1 MKKLICLMALSGAAL
16 LSNAHAATVFSDNHS
31 GLGALAS
38 PGQITDTFT
47 ASAGAALL
55 SFEIQGYASLDG
67 ANDYADVFKLSVN
80 GTTLLTGSWD
90 LGGGGANVI
99 YLNPNNATVNAQ
111 TNGAF
116 SGGKASV
123 YIPIALLSGLNS
135 ITYSYSGNAQGLGD
149 EGVELGQ
156 GVRLSELVLPA
167 GVELS
172 HPVSEETDRPVVMVA
187 RPHGGEEA
195 PAAEAAAATP
205 TAAP

>member
-149 EGVELGQ
+149 EGWGINAVN
-156 GVRLSELVLPA
+156 
-167 GVELS
+167 
-172 HPVSEETDRPVVMVA
+172 VSAVPEPGSAHNPCPGILRRSTSKICPDCTTSASAVIKV
-187 RPHGGEEA
+187 GG
-195 PAAEAAAATP
+195 
-205 TAAP
+205 

>member
-67 ANDYADVFKLSVN
+67 ANDYADLFKLSVN

-111 TNGAF
+111 TNGF
-116 SGGKASV
+116 LSGGKASV

-149 EGVELGQ
+149 EGWGINAVNVSAVPEPGTYAMLLAGLG
-156 GVRLSELVLPA
+156 LV
-167 GVELS
+167 GFM
-172 HPVSEETDRPVVMVA
+172 TR
-187 RPHGGEEA
+187 RK
-195 PAAEAAAATP
+195 AAKKAA
-205 TAAP
+205 

>member
-16 LSNAHAATVFSDNHS
+16 LSHAHAATVFSDNHS

-149 EGVELGQ
+149 EGWGINAVNVSAVPEPGTYAMLLAGLG
-156 GVRLSELVLPA
+156 LVGFMTRRKA
-167 GVELS
+167 AS
-172 HPVSEETDRPVVMVA
+172 SRITRTVSMSDSL
-187 RPHGGEEA
+187 
-195 PAAEAAAATP
+195 
-205 TAAP
+205 

>member
-135 ITYSYSGNAQGLGD
+135 ITYSYSGNAQDLGD
-149 EGVELGQ
+149 EGWGINAVNVSAVPEPGTYAMLMAGLG
-156 GVRLSELVLPA
+156 LV
-167 GVELS
+167 GFM
-172 HPVSEETDRPVVMVA
+172 TR
-187 RPHGGEEA
+187 RK
-195 PAAEAAAATP
+195 AAKKAA
-205 TAAP
+205 

>member
-1 MKKLICLMALSGAAL
+1 MKKLICLMTLSGAAL

-31 GLGALAS
+31 SLGALAS
-38 PGQITDTFT
+38 PGQLTDTFT

-55 SFEIQGYASLDG
+55 SFEIQGYGSLDG

-111 TNGAF
+111 ATSYFG
-116 SGGKASV
+116 GGKASV

-149 EGVELGQ
+149 EGWGINAVNVSAVPEPGTYAMLLAGLG
-156 GVRLSELVLPA
+156 LV
-167 GVELS
+167 GFMM
-172 HPVSEETDRPVVMVA
+172 R
-187 RPHGGEEA
+187 RK
-195 PAAEAAAATP
+195 AAKKAA
-205 TAAP
+205 